1 MPTSFTRSA
10 AGRSRPGAQAHTAFP
25 AGGAKNLYRNL
36 SAGMVPGTL
45 IFAAPGSGRR
55 VRLRSSETPEVPPS
69 APAATPCYRLLPVR
83 HSPTSGSP
91 CADHGDCRPFIPPRV
106 AKRKPELDKKC
117 ASMPVSRSR
126 AAGAGEPALLNPEK
140 PTNATEMASAR
151 ASPFKP
157 PSTLLMEPLQTPNA
171 LFIQFGASL
180 IYRPALCA
188 TSSYGPRIRAHP
200 RSLPNENLL

>member
-126 AAGAGEPALLNPEK
+126 AAGAGEPALPNPEK
-140 PTNATEMASAR
+140 PASATGTASAR
-151 ASPFKP
+151 TFPFKP
-157 PSTLLMEPLQTPNA
+157 PIGTFNGTLTNPVYPLYSIRS
-171 LFIQFGASL
+171 LFDISARTVRNILVRASN
-180 IYRPALCA
+180 
-188 TSSYGPRIRAHP
+188 P
-200 RSLPNENLL
+200 RSPEEPPQ